1 MKILLTGCNGMLGSW
16 IAEHLSISN
25 HETLATGKG
34 SFRLPQSLN
43 HKNFTYT
50 TLDITDRDEVMKC
63 INAFA
68 PDTIIHSAAITQVDD
83 CELNRK
89 FCYSVNVDGT
99 KNIIDAAK
107 EVDAS
112 ICYLSTDFVFG
123 GEAGPYQETD
133 SAVPVNYYG
142 VTKLLA
148 EELIRNSGLH
158 WCIIRTIL
166 LYGKADPL
174 KRSNFVY
181 WVKKNLEEG
190 TRIKVV
196 NDQIRTPTY
205 IPDLVKGIFL
215 CLEKEAEGV
224 FHMSGADVL
233 TPFEMAL
240 AIANHL
246 KLNKDLLE
254 PVDASSF
261 SQAGRRP
268 LKTGF
273 IIEKAK
279 KELGYLPTDFQTT
292 LKLLF

>member
-25 HETLATGKG
+25 HETQATGKG
-34 SFRLPQSLN
+34 SCRLPQSLI

-63 INAFA
+63 INTFA

-83 CELNRK
+83 CELNK
-89 FCYSVNVDGT
+89 ELCYSVNVDGT

-107 EVDAS
+107 EVDAR

>member
-1 MKILLTGCNGMLGSW
+1 MLGSW

-34 SFRLPQSLN
+34 SFRLPQSLI

-63 INAFA
+63 INTFA

-83 CELNRK
+83 CELNK
-89 FCYSVNVDGT
+89 ELCYSVNVDGT

-107 EVDAS
+107 EVDAR

-246 KLNKDLLE
+246 KLNKNLLE

>member
-16 IAEHLSISN
+16 IAEHLSAST

-34 SFRLPQSLN
+34 GFRLPQSLV
-43 HKNFTYT
+43 HENFTYT
-50 TLDITDRDEVMKC
+50 TLDITDRNAVSNC
-63 INAFA
+63 IKAFR
-68 PDTIIHSAAITQVDD
+68 PDTIIHAAAITQVDD
-83 CELNRK
+83 CEVNK
-89 FCYSVNVDGT
+89 SFCYSVNVDGT

-107 EVDAS
+107 EVDAR
-112 ICYLSTDFVFG
+112 ILFLSTDFIFS
-123 GEAGPYQETD
+123 GEAGPYQESD
-133 SAVPVNYYG
+133 AAVPVNYYG

-148 EELIRNSGLH
+148 EALIRKSGLH

-174 KRSNFVY
+174 KRTNFVY

-196 NDQIRTPTY
+196 NDQIRTPTF
-205 IPDLVKGIFL
+205 IPDLVNGIFL
-215 CLEKEAEGV
+215 CLDKKAQGV
-224 FHMSGADVL
+224 FHISGAAVL
-233 TPFEMAL
+233 TPFEMAI

-246 KLNKDLLE
+246 KLNKELLE

-261 SQAGRRP
+261 SQIGKRP

-273 IIEKAK
+273 NIEKAK
-279 KELGYLPTDFQTT
+279 KELGYLPTDFQTS

>member
-34 SFRLPQSLN
+34 SFRLPQSLI

-63 INAFA
+63 INTFA

-83 CELNRK
+83 CELNK
-89 FCYSVNVDGT
+89 ELCYSVNVDGT

-107 EVDAS
+107 EVDAR

-246 KLNKDLLE
+246 KLNKNLLE

>member
-1 MKILLTGCNGMLGSW
+1 MLGSW

-50 TLDITDRDEVMKC
+50 TLDITDQDEVMKC

-83 CELNRK
+83 CELNK
-89 FCYSVNVDGT
+89 ELCYSVNVDGT

-107 EVDAS
+107 EVDAR

>member
-1 MKILLTGCNGMLGSW
+1 MTD
-16 IAEHLSISN
+16 
-25 HETLATGKG
+25 HEA
-34 SFRLPQSLN
+34 
-43 HKNFTYT
+43 
-50 TLDITDRDEVMKC
+50 VMKC

>member
-16 IAEHLSISN
+16 IAEHLSVST

-34 SFRLPQSLN
+34 GFRLPQSLI
-43 HKNFTYT
+43 HENFTYT
-50 TLDITDRDEVMKC
+50 TLDITDREAVIKC
-63 INAFA
+63 IKAFV

-83 CELNRK
+83 CEIDK
-89 FCYSVNVDGT
+89 SFCYSVNVDGT
-99 KNIIDAAK
+99 RNITDAAK
-107 EVDAS
+107 EVGAR
-112 ICYLSTDFVFG
+112 ICFLSTDFVFS

-148 EELIRNSGLH
+148 EELIRTSGLH

-174 KRSNFVY
+174 KRSNFIY
-181 WVKKNLEEG
+181 WIKKNLEEG

-205 IPDLVKGIFL
+205 IPDLVNGIFL
-215 CLEKEAEGV
+215 CLDKEAQGL
-224 FHMSGADVL
+224 FHMSGATVL

-240 AIANHL
+240 GIANHL
-246 KLNKDLLE
+246 KLNKELLE

-279 KELGYLPTDFQTT
+279 KELGYSPKDFQTS

>member
-63 INAFA
+63 INTFA

-107 EVDAS
+107 EVDAR

>member
-1 MKILLTGCNGMLGSW
+1 MKILLTGSNGMLGSW
-16 IAEHLSISN
+16 IAEHLSASH

-34 SFRLPQSLN
+34 SFRLPASLI
-43 HKNFTYT
+43 HENFTYT
-50 TLDITDRDEVMKC
+50 SLDITDRDAVLKC
-63 INAFA
+63 IKAFA

-83 CELNRK
+83 CELNK
-89 FCYSVNVDGT
+89 SFCYSVNVDGT

-112 ICYLSTDFVFG
+112 ICYLSTDFVFS

-148 EELIRNSGLH
+148 EELVRKSGLH
-158 WCIIRTIL
+158 WCTIRTIL

-190 TRIKVV
+190 TKIKVV

-205 IPDLVKGIFL
+205 IPDLVNGIFL
-215 CLEKEAEGV
+215 CLKKEAQGV
-224 FHMSGADVL
+224 FHISGADVL
-233 TPFEMAL
+233 TPFEMAI
-240 AIANHL
+240 AIANRL

-279 KELGYLPTDFQTT
+279 KELGYSPTDFQTS